1 MIQKKRVAIALGVPS
16 KVPDASDL
24 TSLDP
29 YKDILDLLEKIL
41 GLSFYIQGSFLLK
54 KIHDSIQPSDID
66 ILGVQ
71 KSPFSIKQTK
81 N

>member
-29 YKDILDLLEKIL
+29 YKDILDLLEKYL
-41 GLSFYIQGSFLLK
+41 
-54 KIHDSIQPSDID
+54 
-66 ILGVQ
+66 V
-71 KSPFSIKQTK
+71 
-81 N
+81 